1 LPKWDGGYEYYYARS
16 LYPLA
21 GRRVV
26 PLLGAD
32 DAAHPEN
39 LRQADVVM
47 AFRGAP
53 QLDGFAVVW
62 RGANG
67 SLLRRTP

>member
-1 LPKWDGGYEYYYARS
+1 
-16 LYPLA
+16 
-21 GRRVV
+21 V

-32 DAAHPEN
+32 DAAQPEN